1 MQQFLN
7 KAQNIPEFKQG
18 FYLALLMQ
26 GFPTS
31 WGVPPILF

>member
-18 FYLALLMQ
+18 FYLALLVL
-26 GFPTS
+26 GFPN
-31 WGVPPILF
+31 L